1 MRIQLV
7 QAEIEEALSDFIVKQ
22 GINLTGK
29 DLQISFTNG
38 RGNNGVTA
46 DLDIE
51 PSQEGRA
58 PRSTVLHA
66 VESTPAP
73 VVTETKVEP
82 KVELVAETKPAPVDE
97 AKPDVI
103 DPPFDTDSLEDSES
117 LVDTAPKKDAISL
130 FS

>member
-66 VESTPAP
+66 VEATPAP
-73 VVTETKVEP
+73 VVAEP
-82 KVELVAETKPAPVDE
+82 KAEPKIEMLTRVEAAPVVE
-97 AKPDVI
+97 AKAEVLDI
-103 DPPFDTDSLEDSES
+103 PFATDSLDEDEVP
-117 LVDTAPKKDAISL
+117 VDVAPKKDAISL

>member
-7 QAEIEEALSDFIVKQ
+7 QGEIEEALADFIVKQ
-22 GINLTGK
+22 GINLAGK

-51 PSQEGRA
+51 PSQEGR
-58 PRSTVLHA
+58 PNRSTVLHA

-73 VVTETKVEP
+73 VVTETKPEP
-82 KVELVAETKPAPVDE
+82 KVEVVHTDKAAPVVEDE
-97 AKPDVI
+97 PKLI
-103 DPPFDTDSLEDSES
+103 DPPFDTDSLEEAES
-117 LVDTAPKKDAISL
+117 MVEAAPKKDAISL